1 MSPQYGEL
9 TPTIGCD
16 PLVSLGHPAN
26 YGFRLLASLLQQRRS
41 TEVNQ
46 TLHAVWPSPGPTSTL
61 YIHFPGLLP
70 GNIICHVQNSLCVQ
84 VLRSAILTALLHGTL
99 AACVSR
105 TLRLGT
111 SNGIMALSQR
121 APPIFG
127 WVAITLGIGPHSI
140 FGYICGPQK
149 FNFNTFQGSVTL
161 FRGPGRNKGIGN
173 SNTAH
178 AWGNTRD
185 RQTTVEILTF

>member
-1 MSPQYGEL
+1 MAAVWNRAGHYISAAIRWRPQQ
-9 TPTIGCD
+9 I
-16 PLVSLGHPAN
+16 AA
-26 YGFRLLASLLQQRRS
+26 GFASWLRYCSNVAQRRS
-41 TEVNQ
+41 TKLC
-46 TLHAVWPSPGPTSTL
+46 TLFDHLLDRLVH
-61 YIHFPGLLP
+61 YIYIFRGSCPVTEF
-70 GNIICHVQNSLCVQ
+70 CHVQNSLCVQ
-84 VLRSAILTALLHGTL
+84 VLHSPISTALLHGTP

-105 TLRLGT
+105 TLQLGT

-127 WVAITLGIGPHSI
+127 WVAITLGIGPHSS
-140 FGYICGPQK
+140 FGYICGPLK
-149 FNFNTFQGSVTL
+149 FNSNTFQVSVTL
-161 FRGPGRNKGIGN
+161 FRGPGCNRGIGN